1 MEIDIRTL
9 SLVNSIAAVIQVIAL
24 TLQYILVKTYRGI
37 GWWLIGFLMFALG
50 FLFAPLVDE
59 YEIIKSHLFN
69 LHIKDFEHKNG
80 TYQLSVLGNG
90 DIPYQEIFKQMKA
103 AHYEKYLSL
112 EPELDR
118 EGVIQSIDFLKKF
131 TG

>member
-1 MEIDIRTL
+1 
-9 SLVNSIAAVIQVIAL
+9 
-24 TLQYILVKTYRGI
+24 
-37 GWWLIGFLMFALG
+37 
-50 FLFAPLVDE
+50 
-59 YEIIKSHLFN
+59 
-69 LHIKDFEHKNG
+69 
-80 TYQLSVLGNG
+80 LGNG

-103 AHYEKYLSL
+103 DHYEKYLSL

>member
-50 FLFAPLVDE
+50 FLFAPLRD
-59 YEIIKSHLFN
+59 ISQISQISIFFHN
-69 LHIKDFEHKNG
+69 LTLILGIVFLYWFTSFFE
-80 TYQLSVLGNG
+80 
-90 DIPYQEIFKQMKA
+90 FKRK
-103 AHYEKYLSL
+103 
-112 EPELDR
+112 
-118 EGVIQSIDFLKKF
+118 
-131 TG
+131 